1 MDINSLCDVISKKY
15 TEAKLIKVPNEEYI
29 RIPIKLE
36 EDTIEFEIHF
46 NRIYKDLDGNL
57 NKKENAIQFICD
69 RDDEYKEYL
78 TSYKGIKKEKIYA
91 NMMRGIFY
99 HNPMNE
105 EVDTEEHV
113 VEVFDAFVDARTM
126 NRVKYHCKYVDE
138 FIILYKYL
146 FEEND
151 LDSET
156 KTALKAV
163 LSIEDGNHVKEYGK
177 CDETKKLMSIVRKK
191 MVNKGYL
198 DKDWFDINKGDIDK
212 DRFDIKGEINEEKIA
227 FIRGE
232 MLTKKYLELARK
244 DKNEDENTKRELD
257 KKNTGYSDDGWGK
270 YPGISKYYYANSLDH
285 YLTHLVCGIVKT
297 QTNGT
302 RINFGEVFDD
312 IRDAID
318 EILKENTVK

>member
-1 MDINSLCDVISKKY
+1 MNMDINSLCEVISKKY
-15 TEAKLIKVPNEEYI
+15 TKAIEVPNEEYI

-113 VEVFDAFVDARTM
+113 VEVFNIFVGTRTM
-126 NRVKYHCKYVDE
+126 PRVKNHREYVDR
-138 FIILYKYL
+138 FIILYKHL

-156 KTALKAV
+156 KAALKAV
-163 LSIEDGNHVKEYGK
+163 LAIEDGNYVKEDGK

-198 DKDWFDINKGDIDK
+198 DKDWFDIIGGINK
-212 DRFDIKGEINEEKIA
+212 EKIA

-232 MLTKKYLELARK
+232 MLTKKYLELAWK
-244 DKNEDENTKRELD
+244 DKDEDENTKRELD
-257 KKNTGYSDDGWGK
+257 KKNTGYSDDGWGE

-285 YLTHLVCGIVKT
+285 YLTHLVSGIVKT

-318 EILKENTVK
+318 EILKGNTVKQ